1 MVKNLLQGYHHWNYR
16 TMVQEYFI
24 SIIFLAKFMAITLT
38 LFLFLSLCCPGNN
51 NTSSEDPTLL
61 RKMLMFF
68 FLNAEFVRCIRCI
81 RRKKNTNVGCGC
93 WQENLSY
100 NITMIP
106 FYSTYRNNEW
116 DDNILLR
123 QLLFILSNGCDCS
136 SSSEKRDINHKKSWW
151 IKRKN
156 KYRFFGIAQLL

>member
-1 MVKNLLQGYHHWNYR
+1 
-16 TMVQEYFI
+16 
-24 SIIFLAKFMAITLT
+24 
-38 LFLFLSLCCPGNN
+38 
-51 NTSSEDPTLL
+51 
-61 RKMLMFF
+61 MLMFF
-68 FLNAEFVRCIRCI
+68 FLNAEFVRCIR
-81 RRKKNTNVGCGC
+81 RKKNTHVGCGC

-136 SSSEKRDINHKKSWW
+136 SSSEKRDINHKKELV
-151 IKRKN
+151 N
-156 KYRFFGIAQLL
+156 KAEEQIPIFWYCTTIVESTFNMQAL

>member
-1 MVKNLLQGYHHWNYR
+1 MAKNLLQGYHHWNYR

-38 LFLFLSLCCPGNN
+38 LFLFHSLCCPGNN
-51 NTSSEDPTLL
+51 NTSSEDSNTFAKNVDVFLFWTSSL
-61 RKMLMFF
+61 SDIYVERKT
-68 FLNAEFVRCIRCI
+68 
-81 RRKKNTNVGCGC
+81 TNVGCGC

-136 SSSEKRDINHKKSWW
+136 SSSEKRDINHKKELV
-151 IKRKN
+151 N
-156 KYRFFGIAQLL
+156 KAEEQIPIFGTAQLL